1 MYLPSFLLAS
11 FTNRHI
17 QKLNSSLV
25 IASRTTGT
33 VFNFSKRVSCF
44 KFLLS
49 WLLAHA
55 RQTFIENK
63 LFRLVFLGILSFFCF
78 SRSWFEKVWENLE
91 SVVLVSSLIFQNTS
105 SLISNRLFNSW
116 LKSMSNDMV
125 FSVKNEQIL
134 VPSFE

>member
-33 VFNFSKRVSCF
+33 VLNFSKSVSCF
-44 KFLLS
+44 KFL
-49 WLLAHA
+49 LLAHA
-55 RQTFIENK
+55 RQTFIENE

-91 SVVLVSSLIFQNTS
+91 SVVLVSLLIFQNTS